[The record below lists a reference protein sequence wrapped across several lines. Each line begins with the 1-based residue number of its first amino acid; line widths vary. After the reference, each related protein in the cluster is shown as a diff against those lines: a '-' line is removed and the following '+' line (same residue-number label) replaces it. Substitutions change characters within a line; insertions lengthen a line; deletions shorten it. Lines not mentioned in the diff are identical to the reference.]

1 MPYSILGKKD
11 VLNIFLNRDYVT
23 AIKVCT
29 KKQTISKLV
38 EKKLPRESADFEKWK
53 SFVVFASCDPRACD
67 FFAWE

>member
-38 EKKLPRESADFEKWK
+38 EKKLPRESADFEK
-53 SFVVFASCDPRACD
+53 
-67 FFAWE
+67 